1 MTIMTKG
8 ENMNRFIIE
17 DTPSKIAASLCDQHV
32 VKMPLEEAQML
43 CTTLWHHAPNYA
55 EENDLYKPVHQKHP
69 CTLWAM
75 ECRMNYM
82 WATNLYVAMLQEYTK
97 RYHKVHGSSKH
108 KDALFYGAR
117 FIPEGKNTKHPQ
129 CFSGH
134 DDCRTNEF
142 YPLVAYRKF
151 YAKTKMKMAR
161 YNKTDKIPDWLNY
174 NFTFCPENNITLQLN
189 S

>member
-1 MTIMTKG
+1 
-8 ENMNRFIIE
+8 MNRFLIE
-17 DTPSKIAASLCDQHV
+17 RDPFDIAASLCDQHI
-32 VKMPLEEAQML
+32 VKMPLEETQML
-43 CTTLWHHAPNYA
+43 CTAMWHYSPKYA
-55 EENDLYKPVHQKHP
+55 YLNDLYKPVHQKHP

-75 ECRMNYM
+75 ENKSNYYFAWQLLDEM
-82 WATNLYVAMLQEYTK
+82 FAEYTR
-97 RYHKVHGSSKH
+97 RYGKVHGSSKH

-134 DDCRTNEF
+134 DDCRTDEF

-151 YAKTKMKMAR
+151 YAKTKMTMAR

-174 NFTFCPENNITLQLN
+174 NFTFSPEKAMVIH